1 MKLKICVATG
11 GRADY
16 GLLKKLILLIKK
28 DNFFK
33 LQTLVT
39 GSHLEKKYG
48 YTINEIKN
56 DKIRITKKIFLNIS
70 SDTPE
75 KISELISIGI
85 KKFTM
90 SIKDLKPDLILVLGD
105 RYEIFSLVTAAHVM
119 GIPIAHL
126 HGGET
131 TEAALDEAFRHS
143 ITKMSDLHFVA
154 NKIYQKRVRQLGE
167 NKKNIF
173 SVGGLSV
180 DQINIKELYT
190 RSEIEKKLRI
200 KLYKNIFLITYHPET
215 LKQNKNNNDI
225 LPLLNSLKKL
235 KNKNLIF
242 TIPNSDTYN
251 HKIYNQIKSFVGKHK
266 NSHLFKSL
274 GHKLYLSIINH
285 SDCVIGNSSSGLSEA
300 PYFKKPTINIGDR
313 QKGRIKVK
321 SIIDTEMNSKKI
333 SNALKKIEKTDFK
346 KNLKNVISPYGSGG
360 AGKKIIKI
368 LKKIDIK
375 NLKSKKF
382 FDLKFKY

>member
-1 MKLKICVATG
+1 MKLKICIATG

-39 GSHLEKKYG
+39 GSHLVKKYG

-56 DKIRITKKIFLNIS
+56 DKIRVTKKIFLNIS

-75 KISELISIGI
+75 KISELISVGI
-85 KKFTM
+85 KKFAI
-90 SIKDLKPDLILVLGD
+90 SLKDLKPDLLLVLGD

-154 NKIYQKRVRQLGE
+154 NTIYRKRVIQLGE

-173 SVGGLSV
+173 LVGGLSV
-180 DQINIKELYT
+180 DQIDVKNLYT
-190 RSEIEKKLRI
+190 RSEIENKLKI
-200 KLYKNIFLITYHPET
+200 KLHKSNLLITYHPET
-215 LKQNKNNNDI
+215 IKQKKTNNNI
-225 LPLLNSLKKL
+225 VPLLDSLKKL
-235 KNKNLIF
+235 KDKNLIF
-242 TIPNSDTYN
+242 TIPNSDTFN
-251 HKIYNQIKSFVGKHK
+251 QKIYNQIKTFVRKHK

-285 SDCVIGNSSSGLSEA
+285 SDCVIGNSSSGLSEV
-300 PYFKKPTINIGDR
+300 PYFKKPTINIGYR

-321 SIIDTEMNSKKI
+321 SVIDTNMNSEKI
-333 SNALKKIEKTDFK
+333 SNALKKIENSNFK

-368 LKKIDIK
+368 LKKIDTK
-375 NLKSKKF
+375 NLKVKKF

>member
-1 MKLKICVATG
+1 MRFKICIATG

-28 DNFFK
+28 DKFFK

-39 GSHLEKKYG
+39 GSHLSKKYG
-48 YTINEIKN
+48 YTVNEIKN
-56 DKIRITKKIFLNIS
+56 DRIKITKKIFLNIT

-75 KISELISIGI
+75 KISEMISIGI
-85 KKFTM
+85 KQFALTLK
-90 SIKDLKPDLILVLGD
+90 KLKPDLLLVLGD
-105 RYEIFSLVTAAHVM
+105 RYEIFSLVTAAHVK

-154 NKIYQKRVRQLGE
+154 NKIYRKRVIQLGE
-167 NKKNIF
+167 NKENIF
-173 SVGGLSV
+173 LVGGLSV
-180 DQINIKELYT
+180 DQINTKNLYS
-190 RSEIEKKLRI
+190 RSEIESKIKV
-200 KLYKNIFLITYHPET
+200 KLYRRNLLITYHPET
-215 LKQNKNNNDI
+215 IKKKNTNNNI
-225 LPLLNSLKKL
+225 NPLLNSLKKL

-251 HKIYNQIKSFVGKHK
+251 KKIYSQIQNFVKNEK
-266 NSHLFKSL
+266 NSYLFKSL
-274 GHKLYLSIINH
+274 GHKLYLSLINH

-321 SIIDTEMNSKKI
+321 SIINVKMNTREITEAIKMTEKLSFKKKI
-333 SNALKKIEKTDFK
+333 
-346 KNLKNVISPYGSGG
+346 KNVSSPYGKGG
-360 AGKKIIKI
+360 AGKKIVKI
-368 LKKIDIK
+368 LKKV
-375 NLKSKKF
+375 NLKNIKLKKF
-382 FDLKFKY
+382 FDLKLS

>member
-85 KKFTM
+85 KKFAM
-90 SIKDLKPDLILVLGD
+90 SIKELKPDLILVLGD

-143 ITKMSDLHFVA
+143 ITKMSNLHFVA

-173 SVGGLSV
+173 LVGGLSV
-180 DQINIKELYT
+180 DQIDVKKLYT
-190 RSEIEKKLRI
+190 RSEIEKKLRV
-200 KLYKNIFLITYHPET
+200 KLYKKNFLITYHPET
-215 LKQNKNNNDI
+215 IKRNKNNNDI

-251 HKIYNQIKSFVGKHK
+251 HRIYNQIKSFVGKNK

-321 SIIDTEMNSKKI
+321 SIIDTEMNSEKI
-333 SNALKKIEKTDFK
+333 SNALKKIENSDFK
-346 KNLKNVISPYGSGG
+346 KNLKKVISPYGRGG

-375 NLKSKKF
+375 NLKGKKF
-382 FDLKFKY
+382 FDLKFRY